1 MIFKQILPR
10 KSKPQIRNFNSRE
23 FKDIYSISAEL
34 VLYQGFQTISD
45 LGFLISEKTKIPFLS
60 HKKKLILPKSNIL
73 YK

>member
-45 LGFLISEKTKIPFLS
+45 LGFLISEKTKIPFFVTQKEAYTS
-60 HKKKLILPKSNIL
+60 EIQHPI
-73 YK
+73 